1 MSSNYVLGA
10 NYADI
15 FVYLAVF
22 KIASDKVVKSD
33 QNIINIRTTMP
44 FSVDQIKDGLN
55 CKVIHSCQM
64 YNTYF

>member
-1 MSSNYVLGA
+1 M
-10 NYADI
+10 
-15 FVYLAVF
+15 F

-33 QNIINIRTTMP
+33 QNIIKIRTTMP